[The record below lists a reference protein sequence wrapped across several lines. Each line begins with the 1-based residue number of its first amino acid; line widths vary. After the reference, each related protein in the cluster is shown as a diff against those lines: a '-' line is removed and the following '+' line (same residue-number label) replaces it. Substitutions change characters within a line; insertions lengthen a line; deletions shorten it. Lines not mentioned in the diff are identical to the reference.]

1 MFQTKGQFLNGE
13 RIYEVKQDSRVYNI
27 LQKNNCQEFKKIIIC
42 LLEVITVLKRAGIVH
57 SDLKSENIMIKL
69 DFRNRVV

>member
-42 LLEVITVLKRAGIVH
+42 LLEVITILKRAGIVH

-69 DFRNRVV
+69 DFRNKVV

>member
-27 LQKNNCQEFKKIIIC
+27 LQKNNCQEFKNIIIC
-42 LLEVITVLKRAGIVH
+42 LLEVIAVLKRAGIVH